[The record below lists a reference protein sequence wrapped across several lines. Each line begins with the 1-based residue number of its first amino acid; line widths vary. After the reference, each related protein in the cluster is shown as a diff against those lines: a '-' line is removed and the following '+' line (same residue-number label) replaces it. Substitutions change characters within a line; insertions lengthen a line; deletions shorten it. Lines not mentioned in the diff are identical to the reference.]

1 LREAHVFS
9 YKDYKIIG
17 MPMPSSGGH
26 TAAPDDVNDQ
36 GQKYQPH
43 GLSSQPQS
51 VQLMVEAERRAF
63 ADRAEYMGDADFY
76 KVPVNMLSR

>member
-1 LREAHVFS
+1 MREAHVFS
-9 YKDYKIIG
+9 YQDYKIIG
-17 MPMPSSGGH
+17 MPMPSSGGN
-26 TAAPDDVNDQ
+26 TAAPDDVND
-36 GQKYQPH
+36 K
-43 GLSSQPQS
+43 GLKISATWAFKSTRS